1 MCVIIKTV
9 IIDPTEDVQS
19 QGQEVHLEKERS
31 VEVGQEVQEGGLD
44 QGRKE
49 GLSQE
54 KDVDL
59 EKGEDHGLKT
69 EEGLGQRK
77 GEGQGLERG
86 IGGGQGQEIGTET
99 RESKIF
105 YKM

>member
-1 MCVIIKTV
+1 MCTIFKTL
-9 IIDPTEDVQS
+9 ITDPTEDVQS

-31 VEVGQEVQEGGLD
+31 VEVDHEVQDGGLD

-54 KDVDL
+54 KDIDL

-77 GEGQGLERG
+77 EEGQGLERG
-86 IGGGQGQEIGTET
+86 IGGGQEIGTET

-105 YKM
+105 

>member
-1 MCVIIKTV
+1 MYVIIKTL
-9 IIDPTEDVQS
+9 ITDHTEDDQN

-49 GLSQE
+49 GRSQE
-54 KDVDL
+54 KDIDL
-59 EKGEDHGLKT
+59 EKGEDHDLKT

-77 GEGQGLERG
+77 GEDQGQERG
-86 IGGGQGQEIGTET
+86 IGGGHGQEIGTET

-105 YKM
+105 